1 MVRRPAW
8 VSHLNPFGGGQAPSA
23 SQGKPVTQAELS
35 LDTVKV
41 LRNDLS
47 DVDVEVVPLKSRS
60 GGAVGPGEV
69 SPQKPWSFFAE
80 RLFKAE
86 PT

>member
-1 MVRRPAW
+1 MWALIGRQ
-8 VSHLNPFGGGQAPSA
+8 SQAASA
-23 SQGKPVTQAELS
+23 SAQSSKVATQTELS

-60 GGAVGPGEV
+60 PGEGGASLAP
-69 SPQKPWSFFAE
+69 PKKPWEFLGE

-86 PT
+86 TT